1 MSKQLALALCA
12 ILAVA
17 ALVAVLVRASSRA
30 GAPAPSLLPATPA
43 ARARARRLDTAVER
57 LRTLQ
62 LESASLMPD
71 TARGVY
77 IGLRRDELQR
87 VRPGAR
93 PAPGGLEGHRLLQE
107 VLPNGGVVAY
117 LISER
122 LDRVAQ
128 VQFLSRLPDV
138 AGLAAHYESL
148 RARYGEPAG
157 FVECPESPES
167 AATRRI
173 VWIQREV
180 TVMEAI
186 LIHPGGVGLTLAV
199 AGNAEVAAAVRRQRC
214 RPVAREAVAS
224 WPIARVLRGERV
236 PVAAPAGR

>member
-17 ALVAVLVRASSRA
+17 ALVAAIVRVSSRA
-30 GAPAPSLLPATPA
+30 AAPAPSLLPATPA
-43 ARARARRLDTAVER
+43 ARDRARRLDTAVER

-71 TARGVY
+71 EVRGVY
-77 IGLRRDELQR
+77 IGLRRDELLR
-87 VRPGAR
+87 ARPAAR
-93 PAPGGLEGHRLLQE
+93 PAPGGVEGHALLQE

-117 LISER
+117 LVSER
-122 LDRVAQ
+122 LERVAQ
-128 VQFLSRLPDV
+128 VQFLSRLPD
-138 AGLAAHYESL
+138 ASRLSAHYEAL

-157 FVECPESPES
+157 FIECPEGPES
-167 AATRRI
+167 AATRRV
-173 VWIQREV
+173 VWIHREV

-186 LIHPGGVGLTLAV
+186 LLHPGGVGLTLAV

-214 RPVAREAVAS
+214 RPVAREATAS
-224 WPIARVLRGERV
+224 WPIARELRGERV
-236 PVAAPAGR
+236 PVRAPAGR